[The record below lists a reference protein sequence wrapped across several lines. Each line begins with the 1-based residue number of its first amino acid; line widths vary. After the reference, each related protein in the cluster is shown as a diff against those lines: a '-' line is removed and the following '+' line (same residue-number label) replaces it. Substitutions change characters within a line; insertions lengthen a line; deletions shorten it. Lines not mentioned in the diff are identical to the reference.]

1 MTGLT
6 TKGAATR
13 ERIVRAAAD
22 LILERGVGGMT
33 LDEIRAGTATS
44 KSQLFHYFPGGKSDL
59 VAAIAAF
66 QSERVREAQRPW
78 IDRLDSFEAWQ
89 GWRDALVTYYHDLTH
104 KYCSISA
111 LVNEVAPSD
120 PGLAAQVNE
129 HAEAWHAIL
138 VDGVRRTREAGDL
151 EPGADPECLGTA
163 IFAALQGGLLVMQTR
178 DSIEPLAAALD
189 GALDMLRFHASL
201 QAQGRL
207 DRVCQ

>member
-66 QSERVREAQRPW
+66 QSERVREAQATNPATVQ
-78 IDRLDSFEAWQ
+78 S
-89 GWRDALVTYYHDLTH
+89 
-104 KYCSISA
+104 
-111 LVNEVAPSD
+111 
-120 PGLAAQVNE
+120 
-129 HAEAWHAIL
+129 
-138 VDGVRRTREAGDL
+138 
-151 EPGADPECLGTA
+151 
-163 IFAALQGGLLVMQTR
+163 
-178 DSIEPLAAALD
+178 
-189 GALDMLRFHASL
+189 
-201 QAQGRL
+201 
-207 DRVCQ
+207 

>member
-1 MTGLT
+1 VTGLT

-66 QSERVREAQRPW
+66 QSERVLEAQRPW
-78 IDRLDSFEAWQ
+78 IEGLDTFESWRA
-89 GWRDALVTYYHDLTH
+89 WRDGLVDYYRDLTH

-111 LVNEVAPSD
+111 LVNDVAATD
-120 PGLAAQVNE
+120 PALAAVVNE
-129 HAEAWHAIL
+129 YAEQWHGRL
-138 VDGVRRTREAGDL
+138 VAGVSRMRDAGRLRAD
-151 EPGADPECLGTA
+151 ADPERLGTA
-163 IFAALQGGLLVMQTR
+163 VFATLQGGLLVMQTR
-178 DSIEPLAAALD
+178 NSIVPLEAALD
-189 GALDMLRFHASL
+189 GALDMLRYHA
-201 QAQGRL
+201 G
-207 DRVCQ
+207 

>member
-13 ERIVRAAAD
+13 DRIVRAAAD
-22 LILERGVGGMT
+22 LILDRGVGGMT

-59 VAAIAAF
+59 VAAIAAM
-66 QSERVREAQRPW
+66 QSERVLQAQRPW

-89 GWRDALVTYYHDLTH
+89 GWRDALVTYYRDLTH

-111 LVNEVAPSD
+111 LVNEVAPAD
-120 PGLAAQVNE
+120 PRLAAHVNGY
-129 HAEAWHAIL
+129 AEAWHSHL
-138 VDGVRRTREAGDL
+138 VAGVRRMREAGRLRPDTDS
-151 EPGADPECLGTA
+151 ERLGTA
-163 IFAALQGGLLVMQTR
+163 VFATLQGGLLVMQTR

-189 GALDMLRFHASL
+189 GALDMLRYHA
-201 QAQGRL
+201 AT
-207 DRVCQ
+207 

>member
-1 MTGLT
+1 VTGLT
-6 TKGAATR
+6 VKGAATR

-59 VAAIAAF
+59 VAAIAAL
-66 QSERVREAQRPW
+66 QSSRVLEAQQPW
-78 IDRLDSFEAWQ
+78 LDRLDSFEAWRA
-89 GWRDALVTYYHDLTH
+89 WRDALVTYYRDLTH

-120 PGLAAQVNE
+120 PRLAASVNE
-129 HAEAWHAIL
+129 YAEAWHDSL
-138 VDGVRRTREAGDL
+138 VAGVRRMRDSGRLGPD
-151 EPGADPECLGTA
+151 ADPERLGTA
-163 IFAALQGGLLVMQTR
+163 IFATLQGGLLIMQSR

-189 GALDMLRFHASL
+189 GALDMLHYHAAS
-201 QAQGRL
+201 
-207 DRVCQ
+207 

>member
-1 MTGLT
+1 MSGLT

-66 QSERVREAQRPW
+66 QSERVLEAQRPW
-78 IDRLDSFEAWQ
+78 VDRLDSFEAWQ
-89 GWRDALVTYYHDLTH
+89 GWRDALITYYHDLTH

-111 LVNEVAPSD
+111 LVNEVAPAD
-120 PGLAAQVNE
+120 PALAAAVNE
-129 HAEAWHAIL
+129 YAEAWHDRL
-138 VDGVRRTREAGDL
+138 VAGVRRMRDAGKLRPD
-151 EPGADPECLGTA
+151 ADPERLGTA
-163 IFAALQGGLLVMQTR
+163 VFAALQGGLLVMQTR

-189 GALDMLRFHASL
+189 GALDMLRFHASPSS
-201 QAQGRL
+201 R
-207 DRVCQ
+207 R

>member
-1 MTGLT
+1 VTGLT

-22 LILERGVGGMT
+22 LILDRGVGGMT

-66 QSERVREAQRPW
+66 QSARVLEAQQPW
-78 IDRLDSFEAWQ
+78 IGDLTTFVSWH

-111 LVNEVAPSD
+111 LVNEVAPGD
-120 PGLAAQVNE
+120 PALAAEVAGYADRWNDQL
-129 HAEAWHAIL
+129 AT
-138 VDGVRRTREAGDL
+138 GVARLRDAGHL
-151 EPGADPECLGTA
+151 RPGTDSARLGTA
-163 IFAALQGGLLVMQTR
+163 IFATLQGGLLVMQAK
-178 DSIEPLAAALD
+178 DSIDALSAALD
-189 GALDMLRFHASL
+189 GALDMLRFHA
-201 QAQGRL
+201 
-207 DRVCQ
+207 V